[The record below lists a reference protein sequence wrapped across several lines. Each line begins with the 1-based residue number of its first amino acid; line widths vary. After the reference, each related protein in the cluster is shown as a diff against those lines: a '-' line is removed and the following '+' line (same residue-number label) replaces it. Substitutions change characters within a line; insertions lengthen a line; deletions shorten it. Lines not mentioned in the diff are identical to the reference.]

1 MIVLDSEHD
10 LRGSVVP
17 TLDVK
22 EARRAVFAACSEI
35 DDFDLVVFVIG
46 EQNVLG
52 LHIAMDYTF
61 VSHELQALAY
71 LLCDYFEL
79 KPSYDDFHQIVV
91 HSEEDMEKVKEQ
103 LIKVKTLEDDTFQ
116 VLESVMLESSIKRE
130 KFGQQEK
137 SYTRC
142 YSAELRTLV
151 TPSGCYVCPY
161 FRGSEEK
168 MIGDAREL
176 SFKEIWKNTRK
187 KIIKNLNPS
196 VDCKNLHCIRHK
208 TNLEIDKIISSSSDN
223 LKDVT
228 LDDKDL
234 FI

>member
-22 EARRAVFAACSEI
+22 EAGRAVFAACSEI

-79 KPSYDDFHQIVV
+79 MRIKGLLAPLVEFLIFVQIHAKAIEKNDHVLPEAEVVNHVDEAIVAFVVLLVRLRQLLKQPDLDIRIIDIKFLAFAYFSGDYTLIRIFIIYTFNYLPKCTLIDRSYDLVSIPYLLPLLYQILAF
-91 HSEEDMEKVKEQ
+91 
-103 LIKVKTLEDDTFQ
+103 LI
-116 VLESVMLESSIKRE
+116 S
-130 KFGQQEK
+130 
-137 SYTRC
+137 
-142 YSAELRTLV
+142 
-151 TPSGCYVCPY
+151 
-161 FRGSEEK
+161 
-168 MIGDAREL
+168 
-176 SFKEIWKNTRK
+176 N
-187 KIIKNLNPS
+187 
-196 VDCKNLHCIRHK
+196 
-208 TNLEIDKIISSSSDN
+208 
-223 LKDVT
+223 
-228 LDDKDL
+228 
-234 FI
+234 